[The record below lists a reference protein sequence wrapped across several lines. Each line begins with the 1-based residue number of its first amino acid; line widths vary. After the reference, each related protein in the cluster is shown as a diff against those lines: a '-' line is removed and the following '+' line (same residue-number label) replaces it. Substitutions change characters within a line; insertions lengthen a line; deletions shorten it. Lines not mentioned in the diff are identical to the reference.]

1 MMASNKTMSTPNQ
14 TPAAATKPGQVVA
27 IISSTR
33 DDLIPYI
40 EAARSACLQCDV
52 FPLAAE
58 GRAVP
63 DQAGVE
69 ASLALL
75 DKADVFIGIYGH
87 RYGWAPEGS
96 EISIQHI
103 EYRCA
108 ERRKA
113 DGTLQEIVVFLI
125 DEDAGV
131 SSGHLESDIVNR
143 DKLGSFK
150 SEVSGQPNLRIFA
163 TPAQLEGQLV
173 RVLNECLPG
182 IRAKVA
188 GREPVA
194 IPEPPKPGVAGD
206 LPARGEPADL
216 TDRETEIACFH
227 QLRGRHKP
235 SRRPHLIVL
244 AGMEGIGKTQLA
256 RHLGGLVAK
265 ESRRILVVDVGS
277 PALFKE
283 SIAGLAT
290 SRHLAITDADRMDI
304 DARFSLACAWLTLNG
319 DWLLIIENAN
329 SQQSVNLLKLL
340 LLPQE
345 EVADLNPDG
354 IVLINSRL
362 HEWPTVFDRINLR
375 LFSEDSGAR
384 FFRRRI
390 GHDAGTED
398 EARELT
404 RVLGGLPAA
413 LENAAVW
420 IERHKLTLRGYID
433 DIVREHPGFAVNDV
447 HGYTDYPAILEATK
461 RKATA

>member
-1 MMASNKTMSTPNQ
+1 MLTFSKTMSTPNQ
-14 TPAAATKPGQVVA
+14 TPAVATKPGQVVA
-27 IISSTR
+27 LISSTL
-33 DDLIPYI
+33 DDLIPYR
-40 EAARSACLQCDV
+40 EAAESACRQCDV
-52 FPLAAE
+52 F
-58 GRAVP
+58 AVTTEALP
-63 DQAGVE
+63 ALDQTGVD

-143 DKLGSFK
+143 DKLGSLK
-150 SEVSGQPNLRIFA
+150 AEVSGQPNLRIFA

-173 RVLNECLPG
+173 RVLNECLPA

-188 GREPVA
+188 GREPVG

-206 LPARGEPADL
+206 LPARGESVEL

-265 ESRRILVVDVGS
+265 ESRRILVVDAGS

-319 DWLLIIENAN
+319 GWLLIIENAN

-362 HEWPTVFDRINLR
+362 HEWPPVFDRINLR

-390 GHDAGTED
+390 GHDAGSED

-404 RVLGGLPAA
+404 RVLGGLPLA
-413 LENAAVW
+413 LEQAAAV
-420 IERHKLTLRGYID
+420 IDSQKLTLRGYLD
-433 DIVREHPGFAVNDV
+433 DIVREHPGFAGHDV
-447 HGYTDYPAILEATK
+447 HGYTDYPAIIEATK
-461 RKATA
+461 RKVTA